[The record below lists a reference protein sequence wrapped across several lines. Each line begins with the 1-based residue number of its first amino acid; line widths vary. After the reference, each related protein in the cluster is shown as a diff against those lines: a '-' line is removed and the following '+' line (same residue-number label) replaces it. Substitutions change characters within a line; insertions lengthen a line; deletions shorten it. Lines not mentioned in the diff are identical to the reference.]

1 MLHPFFKIQRLL
13 CGEMMVRVDEWYVPF
28 ESGKIPEPEPEKVR
42 HPMLTLVVFDI
53 VDSLKTSILIVLLLF
68 TFVFRA
74 VGVEGT
80 SMVPTLND
88 GDWLAVTAVQLKP
101 VKRGDIVVITQPWDR
116 NVPIIKRVIGV
127 EGDLIHID
135 FQRGEVYVNK
145 HRLDEKYILEKTH
158 LRYDVEF
165 PVIVPE
171 GCVFVMGD
179 NRNDSLDSRSGK
191 IGFINKN
198 YILGKTIIR
207 FHPISHWKIENKE
220 A

>member
-1 MLHPFFKIQRLL
+1 
-13 CGEMMVRVDEWYVPF
+13 MVRIDEWYVSF
-28 ESGKIPEPEPEKVR
+28 EHQKSPIPEPRKDK
-42 HPMLTLVVFDI
+42 HPALTLLVFDI
-53 VDSLKTSILIVLLLF
+53 VDSLKISIFIVFLLF
-68 TFVFRA
+68 TLVFRA

-101 VKRGDIVVITQPWDR
+101 VRRGDIVVVTQPWDR

-127 EGDLIHID
+127 EGDLVYID
-135 FQRGEVYVNK
+135 FEKGDVYVNK
-145 HRLDEKYILEKTH
+145 HKLDEKYILQKTH

-207 FHPISHWKIENKE
+207 IHPISKWKIES
-220 A
+220 

>member
-1 MLHPFFKIQRLL
+1 
-13 CGEMMVRVDEWYVPF
+13 MVRIDEWYVPF
-28 ESGKIPEPEPEKVR
+28 EHRKAPVPEPRKDK
-42 HPMLTLVVFDI
+42 HPALTLLVFDI
-53 VDSLKTSILIVLLLF
+53 VDSLKISILIVFLLF
-68 TFVFRA
+68 TLVFRA

-88 GDWLAVTAVQLKP
+88 GDWLAVTAVQLEP
-101 VKRGDIVVITQPWDR
+101 VRRGDIVVVTQPWDR

-135 FQRGEVYVNK
+135 FRKGEVYVNK
-145 HRLDEKYILEKTH
+145 HKLDEKYITEKTH
-158 LRYDVEF
+158 LRYDVKF
-165 PVIVPE
+165 PVVVPE

-179 NRNDSLDSRSGK
+179 NRNDSLDSRSTK

-207 FHPISHWKIENKE
+207 IHPISKWKIESRE

>member
-1 MLHPFFKIQRLL
+1 
-13 CGEMMVRVDEWYVPF
+13 MVRIDEWYVPF
-28 ESGKIPEPEPEKVR
+28 EHIKTPVPEPIKGK
-42 HPMLTLVVFDI
+42 HPGLTLLVFDV

-88 GDWLAVTAVQLKP
+88 GDWLAVTAVQIKP
-101 VKRGDIVVITQPWDR
+101 VRRGDIVVVTQPWDR

-127 EGDLIHID
+127 EGDLIYID
-135 FQRGEVYVNK
+135 FQKGDVYVNK
-145 HRLDEKYILEKTH
+145 QKLDEKYIYQKTH

-207 FHPISHWKIENKE
+207 IHPISKWKIESEE

>member
-1 MLHPFFKIQRLL
+1 
-13 CGEMMVRVDEWYVPF
+13 MVRIDEWYVPF
-28 ESGKIPEPEPEKVR
+28 EYRQAPASETQKDK
-42 HPMLTLVVFDI
+42 HSALTLLVFDI
-53 VDSLKTSILIVLLLF
+53 VDSLKISVLTVLLLF

-88 GDWLAVTAVQLKP
+88 GDWLAVTAVQFKH
-101 VKRGDIVVITQPWDR
+101 VERGDIVVVTQPWDR

-127 EGDLIHID
+127 EGDLVHID
-135 FQRGEVYVNK
+135 FQNGDVYVNK
-145 HRLDEKYILEKTH
+145 IKLNEKYISDKTH
-158 LRYDVEF
+158 LRYDVKF

-179 NRNDSLDSRSGK
+179 NRNDSLDSRSSK
-191 IGFINKN
+191 IGFINEN

-207 FHPISHWKIENKE
+207 IHPISKWKIENTE

>member
-1 MLHPFFKIQRLL
+1 
-13 CGEMMVRVDEWYVPF
+13 MVRIDEWYVPF
-28 ESGKIPEPEPEKVR
+28 EHRPAPAPESPKDK
-42 HPMLTLVVFDI
+42 HSALTLLVFDI
-53 VDSLKTSILIVLLLF
+53 VDSLKISVLTVLLLF
-68 TFVFRA
+68 TLVFRA

-127 EGDLIHID
+127 EGDLVHID
-135 FQRGEVYVNK
+135 FQSGDVYVNK
-145 HRLDEKYILEKTH
+145 KKLSEKYIFDKTH
-158 LRYDVEF
+158 LCYDVKF

-179 NRNDSLDSRSGK
+179 NRNDSLDSRSSK
-191 IGFINKN
+191 IGFINEN

-207 FHPISHWKIENKE
+207 IHPISKWKIENTE